1 MTIAYHDTADS
12 VSSEVDRAPRLWDT
26 RYSMPARRPSRPVEE
41 DFGEL
46 LRRLRDRAGFSQEA
60 FAQAVGL
67 SRKTIYSIENTKGR
81 PAFTDEIPT
90 VTKMAEVLKMPVSV
104 LSLKLGWM
112 PSEECVDWRAGL
124 LSDKRLSDDDRDA
137 LSHVIERFGL

>member
-1 MTIAYHDTADS
+1 MAIAYNDS
-12 VSSEVDRAPRLWDT
+12 ASGVLSEVDRSPRLWDT
-26 RYSMPARRPSRPVEE
+26 RYSMPARRNSRPEE
-41 DFGEL
+41 DFGEQ

-60 FAQAVGL
+60 FATAMGL

-81 PAFTDEIPT
+81 PAFTDEIAT

-112 PSEECVDWRAGL
+112 PADECVDWRAGL